1 MGSIYMG
8 VNNRKESVIR
18 QIEEFCKNNNDEK
31 VNEVLQYIQQ
41 ILSMVVADDKEIRKR
56 LFESVEQSLNEYKPG
71 FIIWLLEIFGFNKR
85 LIQTIE
91 ERISKIDL
99 TKATTTKNPDEMM
112 MLIQDLTEQLK
123 RARTENNI
131 RAKEKE
137 CENDRIRL
145 LEQQVHLLSAGYQKL
160 LIKLHK
166 PNHQESELESVILNT
181 FEDIGA
187 EVVWE
192 KTEEDYGRL
201 FRVIN
206 IPNDSRFLQD
216 NMPCIKTKDQT
227 LCQGVIYKIVGG
239 EDK

>member
-1 MGSIYMG
+1 
-8 VNNRKESVIR
+8 
-18 QIEEFCKNNNDEK
+18 
-31 VNEVLQYIQQ
+31 
-41 ILSMVVADDKEIRKR
+41 
-56 LFESVEQSLNEYKPG
+56 
-71 FIIWLLEIFGFNKR
+71 

-99 TKATTTKNPDEMM
+99 AKATTTENPDELM

-137 CENDRIRL
+137 YEDDRVRL
-145 LEQQVHLLSAGYQKL
+145 LEQQVQLLSAGYQKL

-166 PNHQESELESVILNT
+166 PDNQESELESIILST